1 MLSLDNRKKT
11 VRERWGETLILNK
24 VIQSIVCSLASVSP
38 PPNSTSDAV
47 TQSDCEHSIMGMT
60 EANTYIS
67 T

>member
-11 VRERWGETLILNK
+11 VRERWGETLVLNK

-38 PPNSTSDAV
+38 PHLTSDAV